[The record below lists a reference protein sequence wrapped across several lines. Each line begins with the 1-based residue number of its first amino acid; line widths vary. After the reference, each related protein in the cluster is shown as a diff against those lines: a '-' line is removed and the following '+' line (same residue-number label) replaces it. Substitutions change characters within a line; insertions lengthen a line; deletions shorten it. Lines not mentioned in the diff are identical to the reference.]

1 MQGPQTPHKIQV
13 HGIPALSR
21 LHHNFYTE
29 IPILFAAT
37 TTEIPILFAATT
49 KAINLSPLTQYA
61 SNYIREKKGERRK
74 ELLMAS
80 FTFHL
85 LQLTF
90 PLKKLKE
97 DQEEMQETERAN
109 KLLSLSRQMYSQ
121 TR

>member
-74 ELLMAS
+74 ELLIAS
-80 FTFHL
+80 IYVSFASVSL
-85 LQLTF
+85 
-90 PLKKLKE
+90 PLEKVKGRPRRNARNRK
-97 DQEEMQETERAN
+97 
-109 KLLSLSRQMYSQ
+109 S
-121 TR
+121 